1 MIDTLIA
8 KLRAPDVHLTVR
20 PHPEYVKRYGER
32 MRALTEKYADVPAA
46 ELTFEL
52 DFSSNRSIYSSD
64 LLITDW
70 SAIAYEF
77 CFSTKRP
84 VLFVNTKIKMEN
96 PDYRDIPDIP
106 VEISLRDEVGRSL
119 EKQELADSVNSTAR
133 ALIADSH
140 TSFALGEGETLYLI
154 APGGTIADRAAWEK
168 QITDLLHRHL
178 FSYGQ
183 NGAPGVTYILT
194 RLRDIQTARKQAE
207 ATARKGK

>member
-1 MIDTLIA
+1 
-8 KLRAPDVHLTVR
+8 
-20 PHPEYVKRYGER
+20 

-119 EKQELADSVNSTAR
+119 EKQELADSVEKMIERGDAVSHRAGRDDRRPRRVGEADHRPAAPAPVQLRAERRTRRDLYPDPSARHPDRPQAGGGNRAQGKIKGTAVP
-133 ALIADSH
+133 
-140 TSFALGEGETLYLI
+140 T
-154 APGGTIADRAAWEK
+154 ADRNR
-168 QITDLLHRHL
+168 T
-178 FSYGQ
+178 
-183 NGAPGVTYILT
+183 
-194 RLRDIQTARKQAE
+194 
-207 ATARKGK
+207 

>member
-1 MIDTLIA
+1 
-8 KLRAPDVHLTVR
+8 
-20 PHPEYVKRYGER
+20 
-32 MRALTEKYADVPAA
+32 MRALTEKYADVPVA

-133 ALIADSH
+133 ALIAD
-140 TSFALGEGETLYLI
+140 
-154 APGGTIADRAAWEK
+154 RAAWEK

-207 ATARKGK
+207 ATTRKGK